1 MASIV
6 KRGKRFRVKITQ
18 VGSKTLSATFS
29 TYSEATRW
37 AKDTQAK
44 MHLGLMLK
52 AEPDSKNQVIPSFA
66 EAANYY
72 QKTHSIHKK
81 IVRSEGYRL
90 QILVKRWGSLAVNEV
105 DKSAIL
111 SLRDELLLLGR
122 SGDTVNHYFNTLS
135 KLYQMLKNEWNL
147 DIPNPIKGLLRM
159 PPTPGRSKRLSLAHE
174 QALLDACEIL
184 GLNTLNL
191 LIILAIETGMRRGEL
206 LSLNWT
212 CVDIAKRKVYLNT
225 TKNGESRQVPLT
237 QRALSALQCLKLAGT
252 KEVFPMSANVLRNQF
267 EKVKAYA
274 RLNWSDQIA
283 NPFDDLR
290 FHDLRHEALSR
301 LSDAGLNVI
310 ELAYISGHKT
320 MGMLRRYTHP
330 SHQAIFDKLDT
341 PET

>member
-6 KRGKRFRVKITQ
+6 KRGKHFRVKITQ
-18 VGSKTLSATFS
+18 VGSKTLSATFP
-29 TYSEATRW
+29 TYSEAIRW
-37 AKDTQAK
+37 AKDTQAQ
-44 MHLGLMLK
+44 MRLGLIPR
-52 AEPDSKNQVIPSFA
+52 AEPASKNQAIPSFA
-66 EAANYY
+66 EAANHY
-72 QKTHSIHKK
+72 QKTHSVHKK
-81 IVRSEGYRL
+81 IVRSETYRL
-90 QILVKRWGSLAVNEV
+90 QILIKRWGSLPVNEV

-135 KLYQMLKNEWNL
+135 KLYQMIKNEWNL

-159 PPTPGRSKRLSLAHE
+159 PPTPGRSKRVSHAQE
-174 QALLDACEIL
+174 QALLDGCNIL
-184 GLNTLNL
+184 GLSTLSL

-206 LSLNWT
+206 LGLDWT
-212 CVDIAKRKVYLNT
+212 CVDIVNRRVYLHT
-225 TKNGESRQVPLT
+225 SKNGESRQVPLT
-237 QRALSALQCLKLAGT
+237 QRALSALQSLKLVGT
-252 KEVFPMSANVLRNQF
+252 NEVFPISAHAMRNQF
-267 EKVKAYA
+267 EKAKKYA
-274 RLNWSDQIA
+274 SLRWPDPMA
-283 NPFDDLR
+283 NPFIDLR

-341 PET
+341 SEA